1 VTSLEVKQRDG
12 LARISIFRHESGS
25 LQLPAAMDTARIF
38 PDLSRR
44 ALSNVPLFAPED
56 FVRSYFLPGSGQPV
70 AVHPSLER
78 QGASSGDSV
87 MVPNLHTAL
96 ASPRDYVAWLVRL
109 KQAIPPDTAWYA
121 PASALPS
128 NVHILCYSGFD
139 LFDFTAVDLKTA
151 QHRFCLPEG
160 EFPEETMAS
169 GACTCEGCR
178 DGDLFRH
185 NRLALDRE
193 LALVRRFI
201 IDQQLRELVEAR
213 CRMQATHVAI
223 LRQMDRQYLFL
234 EERIPVVR
242 SGRLGAMTG
251 DVLGRPEIRR
261 FADRVLHRY
270 IPPHGDVTIL
280 LPCSARK
287 PYSLSQ
293 SHRKYAAATAGRAVE
308 LIVTSPLGLVPREL
322 ERVYPAAHYD
332 IPVTGYWDREEL
344 AFSAGILGEY
354 LSRHSP
360 RRVLAHLDGGALE
373 AARMAA
379 EVAGVDLEVTCRER
393 PASAD
398 ALRDLDDSLRGE
410 KIVKHD
416 PVRGTLSWQFGVAV
430 NTAGMILRWKPPGL
444 SVRKGKEPLFSLD
457 PGTGLLRPTFG
468 GWKYIPNVYRVV
480 IDDFPI
486 QGDVLAPGVLTA
498 DHRIREG
505 DEVLV
510 EGPAIVATGRA
521 AMPGH
526 EMEASS
532 RGVAVRVRKVLKE

>member
-1 VTSLEVKQRDG
+1 VTSLEVKIRDG
-12 LARISIFRHESGS
+12 LARISIFRYEGASI
-25 LQLPAAMDTARIF
+25 QLPLAMDTTRIF
-38 PDLSRR
+38 PDLCKRVF
-44 ALSNVPLFAPED
+44 SNVPLFAPAD
-56 FVRSYFLPGSGQPV
+56 FVRAYFMPGSGQPV

-78 QGASSGDSV
+78 QGASSGDCV

-96 ASPRDYVAWLVRL
+96 ASPRDFVAWLVRL

-128 NVHILCYSGFD
+128 NIHMLCYSGFD

-160 EFPEETMAS
+160 EFPEETM
-169 GACTCEGCR
+169 GYGVCTCEGCR
-178 DGDLFRH
+178 DGDLASH
-185 NRLALDRE
+185 NRSSLLRE

-201 IDQQLRELVEAR
+201 ADQQLRELVEAR
-213 CRMQATHVAI
+213 CRMHAGHVAI
-223 LRQMDRQYLFL
+223 LRHLDRQYLFL
-234 EERIPVVR
+234 EERLPVVR
-242 SGRLGAMTG
+242 SGRLGAMSG
-251 DVLGRPEIRR
+251 DTLGRPEIRR
-261 FADRVLHRY
+261 FAERVIHRY
-270 IPPHGDVTIL
+270 IPPAGDVVVL

-287 PYSLSQ
+287 PYSISQ
-293 SHRKYAAATAGRAVE
+293 SHRKYAGVIAGRAIE
-308 LIVTSPLGLVPREL
+308 LIVTSPLGMVPRDL

-332 IPVTGYWDREEL
+332 IPVTGHWDREEL
-344 AFSAGILGEY
+344 ALTAGILGEY
-354 LSRHSP
+354 LSRHPS

-379 EVAGVDLEVTCRER
+379 EAAGCDLEVTCHER

-398 ALRDLDDSLRGE
+398 ALRDLDDALRGE

-430 NTAGMILRWKPPGL
+430 NTAGMIYRWKPPQL
-444 SVRKGKEPLFSLD
+444 SVRKGKGPLFSLD

-468 GWKYIPNVYRVV
+468 GWKYIPNVYRVF
-480 IDDFPI
+480 IGDFPV
-486 QGDVLAPGVLTA
+486 QGDILAPGVTSA

-510 EGPAIVATGRA
+510 EGPAVIATGRA
-521 AMPGH
+521 AMPGY

-532 RGVAVRVRKVLKE
+532 RGIAVRVRKVLKA